1 VERNGD
7 GSDGTAQRALRRM
20 AASDPEL
27 AARLVVQSLP
37 AAAADL
43 PDGLS
48 YRLELDGLGA
58 WTVSSLGG
66 RAKVAEV
73 LAGADLNGEAFAIST
88 DAETLARVASGRN
101 PIGPLARGQ
110 LKLRG
115 RRRKALALRRLAAD
129 AGPRELARLGHPV
142 DPDLVFRSLP
152 YAIEPEWTRGH
163 RFAVVYHLVGEGG
176 GTWRVEV
183 DDGRVRV
190 ERGAGENPDAI
201 VRIRYSDWLALL
213 AGEFTP
219 ADAMRLGKTEVEGKM
234 PPVTRMGR
242 WIDRAEGIDG
252 PELEREERQRRRQ
265 AENAGSWGS
274 KVSAN
279 GAPSD
284 SGDPAESKR
293 PRGGLMSYEQLYA
306 LWERQNWRAHELD
319 FSVDREHW
327 LVSPAEAQR
336 HTAFSVGS
344 FYVGEERVTADLA
357 PFLLAAPSGEVEAF
371 LATQL
376 VDEMRHA
383 VFFDRWASEVMAL
396 EAGSFR
402 ERLHE
407 IEDRM
412 LGPWHFLFDDSLREI
427 ANRIKDRPDDLELFV
442 EGIVTYHMVTE
453 GVLAMPGQ
461 RIMIEY
467 TADHDLYPGFN
478 EGFSLVEQ
486 DEHRHIAFGV
496 RFLKD
501 VCDER
506 PEMKGVILRRLEELL
521 PKAAE
526 VFCPPEANDPSDFVS
541 YGHHSSQ
548 IYGFAYQAL
557 KRRMAAIG
565 IEISPPERLMPG
577 PVDFGGLA
585 ERRVLAEAAGQTA

>member
-1 VERNGD
+1 MASNG
-7 GSDGTAQRALRRM
+7 STQDGTALRALRRM
-20 AASDPEL
+20 AESDPEL
-27 AARLVVQSLP
+27 AARLVVHSLP
-37 AAAADL
+37 AAAATL
-43 PDGLS
+43 PPGLS

-58 WTVSSLGG
+58 WTITANGD
-66 RAKVAEV
+66 RAEV
-73 LAGADLNGEAFAIST
+73 SEAAAGTELNGEAFAIST
-88 DAETLARVASGRN
+88 DPETLARVASGRSAL
-101 PIGPLARGQ
+101 GAMARGRI
-110 LKLRG
+110 KLRG
-115 RRRKALALRRLAAD
+115 RRRRALALRRLSSE
-129 AGPRELARLGHPV
+129 AGPRDLARLGVRV
-142 DPDLVFRSLP
+142 DPDLVLRSLA

-163 RFAVVYHLVGEGG
+163 RFSVVYELVGEGG
-176 GTWRVEV
+176 GSWRVEV
-183 DDGRVRV
+183 DDGKVRV
-190 ERGAGENPDAI
+190 ERGEGENPDAI
-201 VRIRYSDWLALL
+201 VRIRYSDWLKLL
-213 AGEFTP
+213 SGEVTP
-219 ADAMRLGKTEVEGKM
+219 PQAMQLAMTEVEGRI
-234 PPVTRMGR
+234 PPVTRLGR

-252 PELEREERQRRRQ
+252 PELEREALQRRRQ
-265 AENAGSWGS
+265 RLNAGSWGS
-274 KVSAN
+274 KVSSD

-293 PRGGLMSYEQLYA
+293 PRGGLMGYGQLYA

-327 LVSPAEAQR
+327 LVSPAEAQQ

-344 FYVGEERVTADLA
+344 FYAGEERVSADLA
-357 PFLLAAPSGEVEAF
+357 PFLLAAPSGEIEAF

-383 VFFDRWASEVMAL
+383 VFFDRWASEVMGL

-407 IEDRM
+407 VEDRM

-461 RIMIEY
+461 RVMIEY
-467 TADHDLYPGFN
+467 TAEHGLYPGFN
-478 EGFSLVEQ
+478 QGFRLVEQ

-496 RFLKD
+496 RFLKE

-506 PEMKGVILRRLEELL
+506 PEMKQVALRRLTELL
-521 PKAAE
+521 PKSAE
-526 VFCPPEANDPSDFVS
+526 VFCPPEADDPSDFIS
-541 YGHHSSQ
+541 YGYHSSQ

-565 IEISPPERLMPG
+565 IEIPPPEELMPG
-577 PVDFGGLA
+577 PVDFSGLA
-585 ERRVLAEAAGQTA
+585 ERRVLATAGS